1 MDRAEATG
9 LGVALAGHGI
19 LLAVL
24 SLGLATATKK
34 PLLSEPME
42 VTFVEE
48 VGLKS
53 AVTEVSTEA
62 PAPSVAPVAGPP
74 EEAAPAPEPI
84 PAPPEPLPPPPKPA
98 EAPPQP
104 KIQPPP
110 QPKLAPRPVPEKP
123 APPKAAPPK
132 PAPAK
137 PAPPKPAPPTPAP
150 PQPAQKTAPAR
161 PAPAKASPQPARLA
175 ATNSKSAAPGDGTA
189 QQTRGS
195 RLGSDFLKGLGSD
208 PTPATSQK
216 PSGAVLSP
224 IALSGI
230 KAAIT
235 RQIQPCADRQV
246 NPGPGASEIVVTLN
260 LRLKPDGSLASRPTV
275 VRTTG
280 VDDGNSRYEKRV
292 TDLAIAAYTGCAPLR
307 DLPDELY
314 RTANGG
320 WSNINMNYKLP

>member
-9 LGVALAGHGI
+9 LGLALAGHGV
-19 LLAVL
+19 LLAIL

-42 VTFVEE
+42 VSFVEE

-53 AVTEVSTEA
+53 AVTEVSTQA

-74 EEAAPAPEPI
+74 EEAAPMPEPI
-84 PAPPEPLPPPPKPA
+84 PAPPEPLPPPPSPV
-98 EAPPQP
+98 EARPQP
-104 KIQPPP
+104 KVQPPP
-110 QPKLAPRPVPEKP
+110 QPKVVLKP
-123 APPKAAPPK
+123 APQKAAPQQPAAQKPVAK

-137 PAPPKPAPPTPAP
+137 PTPAKAAPAQPAP
-150 PQPAQKTAPAR
+150 QPAR
-161 PAPAKASPQPARLA
+161 PAPAAARPKPAA
-175 ATNSKSAAPGDGTA
+175 VGSGSA

-195 RLGSDFLKGLGSD
+195 RLGQDFLKGVGSD
-208 PTPATSQK
+208 PTPSTSQK

-230 KAAIT
+230 KSAIT

-246 NPGPGASEIVVTLN
+246 NPGPGANEIVVTLN
-260 LRLKPDGSLASRPTV
+260 LRLNPDGSLAARPGLVGTK
-275 VRTTG
+275 G
-280 VDDGNSRYEKRV
+280 VDDANSRYEKRV
-292 TDLAIAAYTGCAPLR
+292 IDLAIAAYTGCSPLR
-307 DLPDELY
+307 NLPEELY

>member
-9 LGVALAGHGI
+9 LGLALAGHAV
-19 LLAVL
+19 LLAIL

-42 VTFVEE
+42 VSFVEE

-53 AVTEVSTEA
+53 AVTELSTEA

-74 EEAAPAPEPI
+74 EEAAPMPEPV
-84 PAPPEPLPPPPKPA
+84 PAPPEPLPPRPV
-98 EAPPQP
+98 EARPQP
-104 KIQPPP
+104 TLQPPP
-110 QPKLAPRPVPEKP
+110 QPKVVLKPAPEKP
-123 APPKAAPPK
+123 APQKPVMK

-137 PAPPKPAPPTPAP
+137 PVAVKAAPAKPAP
-150 PQPAQKTAPAR
+150 QPAR
-161 PAPAKASPQPARLA
+161 PAPAARPKPAA
-175 ATNSKSAAPGDGTA
+175 AESGSA

-195 RLGSDFLKGLGSD
+195 RLGRDFLKGVGSD
-208 PTPATSQK
+208 PTPSTSQK

-230 KAAIT
+230 KSAIT

-260 LRLKPDGSLASRPTV
+260 LRLNRDGSLAARPSFVRSR
-275 VRTTG
+275 G

-292 TDLAIAAYTGCAPLR
+292 IDLAIAAYTGCSPLR
-307 DLPDELY
+307 NLPEELY

>member
-9 LGVALAGHGI
+9 LGLALGGHAV
-19 LLAVL
+19 LLAIL

-42 VTFVEE
+42 VSFVEE

-74 EEAAPAPEPI
+74 EEAAPMPEPV
-84 PAPPEPLPPPPKPA
+84 PAPPEPLPPPPRPVEARPQPKVQPPTQPKVVQKPAPQKPA
-98 EAPPQP
+98 EAQ
-104 KIQPPP
+104 
-110 QPKLAPRPVPEKP
+110 A
-123 APPKAAPPK
+123 
-132 PAPAK
+132 APAK
-137 PAPPKPAPPTPAP
+137 RAP
-150 PQPAQKTAPAR
+150 QPAR
-161 PAPAKASPQPARLA
+161 PAPAAARPKPAA
-175 ATNSKSAAPGDGTA
+175 AGSGSA

-195 RLGSDFLKGLGSD
+195 RLGRDFLKGVGSD
-208 PTPATSQK
+208 PAPSTSQK

-230 KAAIT
+230 RSAIT

-246 NPGPGASEIVVTLN
+246 DPGPGANEIVVTLN
-260 LRLKPDGSLASRPTV
+260 LRLNPDGSLAARPKV
-275 VRTTG
+275 VGTRG
-280 VDDGNSRYEKRV
+280 VDDSNSRYEKRV
-292 TDLAIAAYTGCAPLR
+292 TDLAVAAYIGCSPLKN
-307 DLPDELY
+307 LPEELY

>member
-9 LGVALAGHGI
+9 LGLALAGHAV
-19 LLAVL
+19 LLAIL

-42 VTFVEE
+42 VSFVEE

-53 AVTEVSTEA
+53 AVTELNTEA
-62 PAPSVAPVAGPP
+62 PAPSVAPAAGAP
-74 EEAAPAPEPI
+74 EEAAPMPEPAS
-84 PAPPEPLPPPPKPA
+84 PDPLPPPPRPV

-104 KIQPPP
+104 KVQPPP
-110 QPKLAPRPVPEKP
+110 QPRVVLKPALQKP
-123 APPKAAPPK
+123 APQKPATK

-137 PAPPKPAPPTPAP
+137 PAPAQAAPPKPAP
-150 PQPAQKTAPAR
+150 QPAR
-161 PAPAKASPQPARLA
+161 PAPAAARPKAA
-175 ATNSKSAAPGDGTA
+175 ATGSGSA

-195 RLGSDFLKGLGSD
+195 RLGRDFLKGVGSD
-208 PTPATSQK
+208 PTPSTSQK
-216 PSGAVLSP
+216 PTGAVLSP

-230 KAAIT
+230 KSAIT

-246 NPGPGASEIVVTLN
+246 NPGPGANEIVVTLN
-260 LRLKPDGSLASRPTV
+260 LRLNRDGSLAARPSV
-275 VRTTG
+275 VRTGG
-280 VDDGNSRYEKRV
+280 VGDANSRYEKRV
-292 TDLAIAAYTGCAPLR
+292 TDLAIAAYTGCSPLR
-307 DLPDELY
+307 NLPEELY

>member
-9 LGVALAGHGI
+9 LGLALAGHAV
-19 LLAVL
+19 LLAIL

-42 VTFVEE
+42 VSFVEE

-53 AVTEVSTEA
+53 AVTEVNTEA

-74 EEAAPAPEPI
+74 EEAAPMPEPV
-84 PAPPEPLPPPPKPA
+84 PAPPEPLPPPPRPI
-98 EAPPQP
+98 EARPQP
-104 KIQPPP
+104 KVQPPP
-110 QPKLAPRPVPEKP
+110 QPKVVLKP
-123 APPKAAPPK
+123 APQKPAPQKPVTK

-137 PAPPKPAPPTPAP
+137 PVAVKPAPARLAP
-150 PQPAQKTAPAR
+150 QPAR
-161 PAPAKASPQPARLA
+161 PAPAAARPKPAA
-175 ATNSKSAAPGDGTA
+175 AGSGSA

-195 RLGSDFLKGLGSD
+195 RLGRDFLKGVGSD
-208 PTPATSQK
+208 PTPSTSQK

-230 KAAIT
+230 KSAIT

-260 LRLKPDGSLASRPTV
+260 LRLNRDGSLAARPSV
-275 VRTTG
+275 VRTRG

-292 TDLAIAAYTGCAPLR
+292 TDLAVAAYTGCSPLR
-307 DLPDELY
+307 NLPEELY